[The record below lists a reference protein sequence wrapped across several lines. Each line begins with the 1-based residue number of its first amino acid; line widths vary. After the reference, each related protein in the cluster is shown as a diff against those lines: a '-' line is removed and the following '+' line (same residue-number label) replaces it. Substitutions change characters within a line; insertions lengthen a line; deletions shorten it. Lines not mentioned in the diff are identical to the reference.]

1 VDNQPVENTTNW
13 HAYDVASPT
22 KNPIMKVTADVRNAQ
37 ATEETCGSDMAAEGV
52 TEVYTAHAT
61 STTVAET
68 SL

>member
-1 VDNQPVENTTNW
+1 
-13 HAYDVASPT
+13 
-22 KNPIMKVTADVRNAQ
+22 MKVTADVRNAQ